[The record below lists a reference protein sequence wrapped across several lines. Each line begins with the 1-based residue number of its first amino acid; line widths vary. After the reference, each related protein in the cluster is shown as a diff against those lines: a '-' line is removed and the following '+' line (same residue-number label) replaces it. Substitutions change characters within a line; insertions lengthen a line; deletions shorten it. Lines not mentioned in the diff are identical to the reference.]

1 MNIMSWIAMYM
12 SIGGCQLMEL
22 MASRARAA
30 NSAGICADVMVEQI
44 SPRKD
49 QNVTVLPVIL
59 TC

>member
-1 MNIMSWIAMYM
+1 MYM

-30 NSAGICADVMVEQI
+30 NSAGICADVMVKQM
-44 SPRKD
+44 SPGKD